1 MPEIVEEIPD
11 FIELKAVI
19 AALLMLLLRVDT
31 VDFMAFQPEETTD
44 LMPFTTPE
52 ILLLMAVQMEET
64 LDWIAER
71 TVEMTV
77 LIAFH
82 AVLIRVWM
90 PVSSGDR
97 NGAVLGDKFLC
108 LLPSGI
114 CLTVTGK
121 GGHIHFSQDADPSP
135 LSSGRK
141 GSASASASPRCSAGC
156 TACPLPPCKGFRGRC
171 S

>member
-1 MPEIVEEIPD
+1 MV
-11 FIELKAVI
+11 
-19 AALLMLLLRVDT
+19 AALLMLLLRDET

-44 LMPFTTPE
+44 LMLFTTPE
-52 ILLLMAVQMEET
+52 ILLLMAVQIEET

-97 NGAVLGDKFLC
+97 NDTMAFHTALRTEGKSHVPYHLSRVIFH
-108 LLPSGI
+108 LPSP
-114 CLTVTGK
+114 
-121 GGHIHFSQDADPSP
+121 HSHFSPF
-135 LSSGRK
+135 LRRFLRK
-141 GSASASASPRCSAGC
+141 IS
-156 TACPLPPCKGFRGRC
+156 
-171 S
+171 